1 MAIEFIDCQ
10 QNDEAWFR
18 ARMGIPTASMFSTV
32 LASGRGG
39 GESKTRAT
47 YLRKLAGEIITG
59 EPMESFTNK
68 HIERGHT
75 MEPDARNYYAL
86 VTGNTPKQVGFI
98 RNGDKGGSPDA
109 LIGDDGLLE
118 IKTAEPHRL
127 IEYIEAD
134 AFPSEHIAQC
144 QGNLWVSGRQWL
156 DLVVYWPKMPTF
168 IKRIERD
175 PVYIAKLT
183 KGVADFNT
191 ELAALVDRVK
201 AYSQ

>member
-1 MAIEFIDCQ
+1 MQIIECA
-10 QNDEAWFR
+10 QNSEEWLR

-59 EPMESFTNK
+59 EPMENFTNV
-68 HIERGHT
+68 HTERGHT

-98 RNGDKGGSPDA
+98 RSGDKGGSPDS
-109 LIGDDGLLE
+109 LIGEDGLLE
-118 IKTAEPHRL
+118 IKTALPHIL
-127 IEYIEAD
+127 IGYIEAD
-134 AFPSEHIAQC
+134 EFPSEHVAQC

-183 KGVADFNT
+183 KAVAEFNA
-191 ELAALVDRVK
+191 ELDALVARVK
-201 AYSQ
+201 AYGQ